1 MTDDQK
7 GEDSALTR
15 LVRAGDER
23 AVSELYERHY
33 PAVLAFARRMCQD
46 PHTAE
51 DLASES
57 FARTLRTVRH
67 GSGGPSGAWR
77 PYLYA
82 VARNTAIEWARSQ
95 QRIVLTE
102 EFHEDELTTP
112 PPEPPDDLVTRAYRS
127 LPPRWQTVLWHTLIE
142 GEEPER
148 VAQILGV
155 TPGNVGVLA
164 FRAREGLR
172 KAYLA
177 AHVAGASPRC
187 LQYAEPLAAVVRKRS
202 DRLPRGLR
210 THLSDCASCAR
221 AHAELLDLNA
231 TLRAAVPVALLPLAL
246 KAGEWT
252 ATTATPFAATGN
264 ASIAAGEGAVAGEGA
279 IAGRG
284 GAAPDGGVASHGGVA
299 GKGAGLGPDG
309 GVASGGAVAGKGAG
323 LGPDGGVASGGAVAG
338 KGGALFP
345 GVPGWAVPV
354 VGAAVVV
361 VAAVVGVTLG
371 PAPDPAA
378 PPVAAPAASPSPTA
392 DPPSARAT
400 EPARTRRPTR
410 PARSTVRST
419 AGPTATATPGATVP
433 PTTGRTRTPAARKST
448 GTPAPSA
455 AAQAGARLVHAGRC
469 VGAAGAEVAALPC
482 ADPRTAWRTR
492 GSAQQFQ
499 LVNVVT
505 GRCLAAGEQY
515 DTTAFNG
522 GGMLAVRLRPCA
534 SVPAQ
539 HWHRPT
545 FSDGVRR
552 LVSVPSGK
560 ALSIGKEFVG
570 KRPPTAFILY
580 GPYTGS
586 ADQSITFANG

>member
-1 MTDDQK
+1 MTDDPRDA
-7 GEDSALTR
+7 DSALTR

-23 AVSELYERHY
+23 AVTELYERHH
-33 PAVLAFARRMCQD
+33 PAVLAFARRLCQD

-57 FARTLRTVRH
+57 FARTLRTVRN
-67 GSGGPSGAWR
+67 GSGGPSDAWR

-102 EFHEDELTTP
+102 EFREDELTTP

-142 GEEPER
+142 EEEPER

-187 LQYAEPLAAVVRKRS
+187 LQYAEPLAAIVRKRS

-210 THLSDCASCAR
+210 THLSTCASCAR
-221 AHAELLDLNA
+221 AHAELRDLNA

-246 KAGEWT
+246 KAAEWTTTT
-252 ATTATPFAATGN
+252 ATTLPPAASATTAKAAA
-264 ASIAAGEGAVAGEGA
+264 AS
-279 IAGRG
+279 
-284 GAAPDGGVASHGGVA
+284 
-299 GKGAGLGPDG
+299 K
-309 GVASGGAVAGKGAG
+309 GAVAGKGA
-323 LGPDGGVASGGAVAG
+323 VASKGVVAGKGAAASEGMVAGKGAAASKGAVAG
-338 KGGALFP
+338 KGGALSLGG
-345 GVPGWAVPV
+345 GVPGWVVPV
-354 VGAAVVV
+354 GGAAVVV
-361 VAAVVGVTLG
+361 AAAVGGVILEA
-371 PAPDPAA
+371 APA
-378 PPVAAPAASPSPTA
+378 PPVAVPSA
-392 DPPSARAT
+392 GPPSAASS
-400 EPARTRRPTR
+400 PADGTTPTSMRRPTR
-410 PARSTVRST
+410 TPSSAVTSPV
-419 AGPTATATPGATVP
+419 GPTVTSGPRATVS
-433 PTTGRTRTPAARKST
+433 PTTGRARTPAQDRRSA
-448 GTPAPSA
+448 GTPTRSATPTA

-492 GSAQQFQ
+492 GPAQRFQ

-522 GGMLAVRLRPCA
+522 GGMLAVRLRTCA

-539 HWHRPT
+539 RWHRPA

-560 ALSIGKEFVG
+560 ALSVGKEFVG

-586 ADQSITFANG
+586 ADQSIAFADG

>member
-7 GEDSALTR
+7 GEDAALTR

-33 PAVLAFARRMCQD
+33 PAVLAFARRLCQD

-67 GSGGPSGAWR
+67 GSGGPSDAWR

-102 EFHEDELTTP
+102 EFREDELTTS

-142 GEEPER
+142 EEEPER

-221 AHAELLDLNA
+221 AHAELRDLNA
-231 TLRAAVPVALLPLAL
+231 TLRAVVPVALLPLAL

-252 ATTATPFAATGN
+252 ATTATSLAPAASATTKAAA
-264 ASIAAGEGAVAGEGA
+264 AS
-279 IAGRG
+279 
-284 GAAPDGGVASHGGVA
+284 
-299 GKGAGLGPDG
+299 K
-309 GVASGGAVAGKGAG
+309 GAVAGKGAFASEG
-323 LGPDGGVASGGAVAG
+323 AAAGKGAVASKGAVAG
-338 KGGALFP
+338 KGAVGGKGAVASEGAAAGKGGGLFP
-345 GVPGWAVPV
+345 
-354 VGAAVVV
+354 
-361 VAAVVGVTLG
+361 
-371 PAPDPAA
+371 
-378 PPVAAPAASPSPTA
+378 
-392 DPPSARAT
+392 
-400 EPARTRRPTR
+400 
-410 PARSTVRST
+410 
-419 AGPTATATPGATVP
+419 
-433 PTTGRTRTPAARKST
+433 
-448 GTPAPSA
+448 
-455 AAQAGARLVHAGRC
+455 
-469 VGAAGAEVAALPC
+469 
-482 ADPRTAWRTR
+482 
-492 GSAQQFQ
+492 
-499 LVNVVT
+499 
-505 GRCLAAGEQY
+505 
-515 DTTAFNG
+515 
-522 GGMLAVRLRPCA
+522 
-534 SVPAQ
+534 
-539 HWHRPT
+539 
-545 FSDGVRR
+545 
-552 LVSVPSGK
+552 
-560 ALSIGKEFVG
+560 
-570 KRPPTAFILY
+570 
-580 GPYTGS
+580 
-586 ADQSITFANG
+586 

>member
-1 MTDDQK
+1 MTDDPR
-7 GEDSALTR
+7 DADPALTH

-23 AVSELYERHY
+23 AVSELYERHH
-33 PAVLAFARRMCQD
+33 PAVLAFARRLCQD

-51 DLASES
+51 DLASEA
-57 FARTLRTVRH
+57 FARTLRTVRN
-67 GSGGPSGAWR
+67 GSGGPSGGWR

-95 QRIVLTE
+95 QRLVLTD
-102 EFHEDELTTP
+102 EFREDELTTA

-142 GEEPER
+142 EEDPER
-148 VAQILGV
+148 VAKILGV

-187 LQYAEPLAAVVRKRS
+187 LQYAEPLAAIVRKRS
-202 DRLPRGLR
+202 ERLPRALR
-210 THLSDCASCAR
+210 AHLSTCATCAR

-231 TLRAAVPVALLPLAL
+231 TLRAAVPVALLPLAM
-246 KAGEWT
+246 KA
-252 ATTATPFAATGN
+252 
-264 ASIAAGEGAVAGEGA
+264 ASDGGVGSGAVASE
-279 IAGRG
+279 
-284 GAAPDGGVASHGGVA
+284 
-299 GKGAGLGPDG
+299 
-309 GVASGGAVAGKGAG
+309 
-323 LGPDGGVASGGAVAG
+323 GAVAG

-345 GVPGWAVPV
+345 GGGVPGWVIPV
-354 VGAAVVV
+354 VGAAA
-361 VAAVVGVTLG
+361 VAAVAVVGVTAG
-371 PAPDPAA
+371 PAPA
-378 PPVAAPAASPSPTA
+378 PPVAAPTASPPPGASPPFT
-392 DPPSARAT
+392 PGG
-400 EPARTRRPTR
+400 EPAQARTRAPMRKPT
-410 PARSTVRST
+410 V
-419 AGPTATATPGATVP
+419 TATPRAAAT
-433 PTTGRTRTPAARKST
+433 PTAGRARTSARTPAPARASA
-448 GTPAPSA
+448 GTPTRRTTPSA
-455 AAQAGARLVHAGRC
+455 TAQAGTRLALAGRC
-469 VGAAGAEVAALPC
+469 VGAAGGEVAALPC

-492 GSAQQFQ
+492 GSAQRFQ

-522 GGMLAVRLRPCA
+522 GGMLAVRLVPCA

-539 HWHRPT
+539 HWHRPA

-560 ALSIGKEFVG
+560 ALSVGKEFVG
-570 KRPPTAFILY
+570 KSPPTAFILY

-586 ADQSITFANG
+586 ADQRVTFANG

>member
-1 MTDDQK
+1 MTDDPR
-7 GEDSALTR
+7 DADPALTR

-23 AVSELYERHY
+23 AVTELYERHH
-33 PAVLAFARRMCQD
+33 PAVLAFARRLCQD

-57 FARTLRTVRH
+57 FARTLRTVRN
-67 GSGGPSGAWR
+67 GSGGPSEAWR

-102 EFHEDELTTP
+102 EFREDELTTP

-142 GEEPER
+142 EEEPER
-148 VAQILGV
+148 VARILGV

-187 LQYAEPLAAVVRKRS
+187 LQYAEPLAAIVRKRS

-210 THLSDCASCAR
+210 THLSTCASCAR
-221 AHAELLDLNA
+221 AHAELRDLNA

-246 KAGEWT
+246 KAAEWTTTT
-252 ATTATPFAATGN
+252 ATTLTPAAS
-264 ASIAAGEGAVAGEGA
+264 ASK
-279 IAGRG
+279 
-284 GAAPDGGVASHGGVA
+284 GV
-299 GKGAGLGPDG
+299 
-309 GVASGGAVAGKGAG
+309 
-323 LGPDGGVASGGAVAG
+323 VAG
-338 KGGALFP
+338 KGGALSLGG
-345 GVPGWAVPV
+345 GVPGWVVPV

-361 VAAVVGVTLG
+361 AAAVGGVILEA
-371 PAPDPAA
+371 APA
-378 PPVAAPAASPSPTA
+378 PPVAVPTA
-392 DPPSARAT
+392 GPPSAASS
-400 EPARTRRPTR
+400 PADGTTPTSMRRPTR
-410 PARSTVRST
+410 TPSSVVTST
-419 AGPTATATPGATVP
+419 AGPTATAGPRATVS
-433 PTTGRTRTPAARKST
+433 PTTGRARTPAQARRSA
-448 GTPAPSA
+448 GTPTRTATPTA
-455 AAQAGARLVHAGRC
+455 AAQAGARLVHASRC

-492 GSAQQFQ
+492 GPAQRFQ

-534 SVPAQ
+534 SVPVQ
-539 HWHRPT
+539 RWHRPT

-586 ADQSITFANG
+586 ADQSITFADG

>member
-1 MTDDQK
+1 MTDDLK

-33 PAVLAFARRMCQD
+33 PAVLAFARRLCQD

-57 FARTLRTVRH
+57 FARTLRTVRQ
-67 GSGGPSGAWR
+67 GSGGPSDGWR

-102 EFHEDELTTP
+102 EFREDELTTP

-142 GEEPER
+142 EEEPER

-221 AHAELLDLNA
+221 AHAELRDLNA

-252 ATTATPFAATGN
+252 ATTATTFAPAAAATGK
-264 ASIAAGEGAVAGEGA
+264 ASIGGEGT
-279 IAGRG
+279 
-284 GAAPDGGVASHGGVA
+284 VA
-299 GKGAGLGPDG
+299 GKGAIAGKEGVAPDG
-309 GVASGGAVAGKGAG
+309 SVTSKGAVAGT
-323 LGPDGGVASGGAVAG
+323 GGAPSH
-338 KGGALFP
+338 GG
-345 GVPGWAVPV
+345 GVPGWVVPV
-354 VGAAVVV
+354 VGAAAVVA
-361 VAAVVGVTLG
+361 AAVVGVTLG
-371 PAPDPAA
+371 PAPDPA
-378 PPVAAPAASPSPTA
+378 PPVAAPTASPSPTA
-392 DPPSARAT
+392 DPPSAQAP

-410 PARSTVRST
+410 PVRST
-419 AGPTATATPGATVP
+419 SGPTATATPGATDS
-433 PTTGRTRTPAARKST
+433 PTTGRARTPAEARRSA
-448 GTPAPSA
+448 GTPTPRATPSA

-469 VGAAGAEVAALPC
+469 VGAAGGEVAALPC

-492 GSAQQFQ
+492 GSAQRFQ

-522 GGMLAVRLRPCA
+522 GGMFAVRLRPCA
-534 SVPAQ
+534 SAPAQ
-539 HWHRPT
+539 RWHRPA

-552 LVSVPSGK
+552 LVNVPSGK

>member
-33 PAVLAFARRMCQD
+33 PAVLAFARRLCQD

-102 EFHEDELTTP
+102 EFREDELTTV

-264 ASIAAGEGAVAGEGA
+264 ASIAGE
-279 IAGRG
+279 
-284 GAAPDGGVASHGGVA
+284 
-299 GKGAGLGPDG
+299 
-309 GVASGGAVAGKGAG
+309 
-323 LGPDGGVASGGAVAG
+323 GAVAG

-361 VAAVVGVTLG
+361 VAAVVGMTLG
-371 PAPDPAA
+371 PAPDPA
-378 PPVAAPAASPSPTA
+378 PRVAAPAASPSPTA

-410 PARSTVRST
+410 PARSTARPT

-448 GTPAPSA
+448 GTPTPSA
-455 AAQAGARLVHAGRC
+455 ATQAGARLVHAGRC
-469 VGAAGAEVAALPC
+469 VGATGAEVAALPC

-539 HWHRPT
+539 RWHRPT